1 MRGKIYSTVVN
12 ILFLVILSAL
22 LYLQILRWPLYHDL
36 AKKNH
41 IRLIPLPGLRGTIYD
56 RNGLAIV
63 DNRLSFDVVIIP
75 QEVENADTTYDRL
88 SQALGVSRA
97 RIESIVKKDYTAPF
111 APITISGDVDKDL
124 AFRLEEK
131 KQQLPGVLVLP
142 RTLRWYVYGERTSH
156 LIGYLSLIN
165 KDELEKLGDYGY
177 SMSDL
182 VGRSGI
188 ERAYDSYLRGEDG
201 GTQLEV
207 DATGRL
213 VKILGS
219 KNQKKGMDI
228 TLTVDAKLQAYA
240 SDCLEGVNGSVVFM
254 DPRNGEILA
263 MASSPSFDSNIF
275 AERGRGEQA
284 LDYMR
289 SGSHPMLNRA
299 INGQYPPGSIFK
311 IIMSDAALETKAIT
325 EHTTFVCNGKYFVG
339 RAEFDCWKEGG
350 HGSQDLRD
358 AITHSCNIY
367 FYNVGRKL
375 GPDVISE
382 YAARFGL
389 GRPTG
394 IDLAGESSGLVPNP
408 AWKKARRGQGW
419 YEGETVN
426 YAIGQGDLLVTPLQ
440 MVEAVSVFAT
450 EGSAPRPHIIKKI
463 GNTNVQ
469 VPRPRTVPVSKSA
482 VGTIRSAMVNVVA
495 SDTGTGQRAR
505 IEGMKIAAKTGTAQ
519 TPSGEPHAWFLG
531 FAPAE
536 DPRIAFVVMVE
547 HGGHGGV
554 AAADIAKKILD
565 FAKDNTEIFK

>member
-1 MRGKIYSTVVN
+1 MRGKVYSVIVDV
-12 ILFLVILSAL
+12 LFLVILAGL
-22 LYLQILRWPLYHDL
+22 VYLQILRWPLYHDL

-75 QEVENADTTYDRL
+75 QEVENVDTTYGRL
-88 SQALGVSRA
+88 SQALGISRS
-97 RIESIVKKDYTAPF
+97 RIESIVRKDYTAPF
-111 APITISGDVDKDL
+111 APITIAGDIDKDL

-131 KQQLPGVLVLP
+131 KQELPGVLVFP
-142 RTLRWYVYGERTSH
+142 RTLRWYIYGERTSH

-165 KDELEKLGDYGY
+165 KEELERLRDYGY
-177 SMSDL
+177 SGDDL

-188 ERAYDSYLRGEDG
+188 ERAYDKYLKGEDG

-219 KNQKKGMDI
+219 KNQKKGTDI

-240 SDCLEGVNGSVVFM
+240 SDCLEGVKGSVVIM
-254 DPRNGEILA
+254 DPRNGEILT

-275 AERGRGEQA
+275 VERGKGEQA
-284 LDYMR
+284 ADYMK
-289 SGSHPMLNRA
+289 SGTHPMLNRA
-299 INGQYPPGSIFK
+299 VSGQYPPGSIFK
-311 IIMSDAALETKAIT
+311 IIMSDAGLETKTIT
-325 EHTTFVCNGKYFVG
+325 EHTTFVCTGKFFLG

-350 HGSQDLRD
+350 HGPQDLRD
-358 AITHSCNIY
+358 AITHSCNNY
-367 FYNVGRKL
+367 FYNVGHKL

-382 YAARFGL
+382 YAQKFGL
-389 GRPTG
+389 GKPTG
-394 IDLAGESSGLVPNP
+394 IDIGVESAGLVPNP
-408 AWKKARRGQGW
+408 AWKKAKRGQAW
-419 YEGETVN
+419 YEGETIN

-440 MVEAVSVFAT
+440 MVEVVSVFAT
-450 EGSAPRPHIIKKI
+450 EGSAPRPHIIKKV
-463 GNTNVQ
+463 GNADVKI
-469 VPRPRTVPVSKSA
+469 PKPRTIPVSKA
-482 VGTIRSAMVNVVA
+482 AIETIKSAMVNVVA

-505 IEGMKIAAKTGTAQ
+505 MEGIKVAAKTGTAQ
-519 TPSGEPHAWFLG
+519 TPNGEPHAWFLG
-531 FAPAE
+531 FAPAD
-536 DPRIAFVVMVE
+536 DPKIAFVVMVE

-554 AAADIAKKILD
+554 TAADIAKKMLD

>member
-1 MRGKIYSTVVN
+1 MRGKIYSIVVN

-75 QEVENADTTYDRL
+75 QEVENVDTTYGRL
-88 SQALGVSRA
+88 SRALGFSRA
-97 RIESIVKKDYTAPF
+97 RIESIVRKDYTAPF
-111 APITISGDVDKDL
+111 APITIAGDVDKDL
-124 AFRLEEK
+124 AFRLEEN
-131 KQQLPGVLVLP
+131 KQQFPGVLVLP

-165 KDELEKLGDYGY
+165 KDELERLGDYGY

-188 ERAYDSYLRGEDG
+188 ERAYDRYLRGEDG

-219 KNQKKGMDI
+219 KNQKKGTDI

-240 SDCLEGVNGSVVFM
+240 SDCLEGVNGSVVVM

-263 MASSPSFDSNIF
+263 IASSPSFDSNIF
-275 AERGRGEQA
+275 AERGKGGEA
-284 LDYMR
+284 LDYMK

-311 IIMSDAALETKAIT
+311 IIISDAALETKAIT

-339 RAEFDCWKEGG
+339 KAEFDCWKEGG
-350 HGSQDLRD
+350 HGPQDLRD

-389 GRPTG
+389 GKPTG
-394 IDLAGESSGLVPNP
+394 IDLAGENSGLVPNP
-408 AWKKARRGQGW
+408 AWKRAKRGQKW

-440 MVEAVSVFAT
+440 MAEAVSVFAT

-463 GNTNVQ
+463 GNADVQ
-469 VPRPRTVPVSKSA
+469 VPKPRTIPVSKSA
-482 VGTIRSAMVNVVA
+482 IGIIRSAMVNAVA

-505 IEGMKIAAKTGTAQ
+505 IEGMKIAGKTGTAQ

-531 FAPAE
+531 FAPA
-536 DPRIAFVVMVE
+536 DSPRIAFVVMVE

>member
-1 MRGKIYSTVVN
+1 MRGRIYSIAVN

-22 LYLQILRWPLYHDL
+22 FYLQILRWPLYHDL

-75 QEVENADTTYDRL
+75 QEVDDADTTYGRL
-88 SQALGVSRA
+88 SHALGVSSS

-111 APITISGDVDKDL
+111 APITISSDVDKDL
-124 AFRLEEK
+124 AFRLEER

-142 RTLRWYVYGERTSH
+142 RTIRWYVYGERTSH
-156 LIGYLSLIN
+156 IIGYLSLIN

-188 ERAYDSYLRGEDG
+188 ERAYDGYLRGEDG

-219 KNQKKGMDI
+219 KNQKKGTDI

-240 SDCLEGVNGSVVFM
+240 SDCLEGVRGSVVVM
-254 DPRNGEILA
+254 DPRDGEILA

-275 AERGRGEQA
+275 AERGRGGEA

-289 SGSHPMLNRA
+289 SGSYPMINRA

-311 IIMSDAALETKAIT
+311 IIMADAALETKAID
-325 EHTTFVCNGKYFVG
+325 ERTTFVCSGKYFVG
-339 RAEFDCWKEGG
+339 KAEFDCWKEGG
-350 HGSQDLRD
+350 HGPQDLRD

-375 GPDVISE
+375 GPNVISE
-382 YAARFGL
+382 YAERFGL

-408 AWKKARRGQGW
+408 AWKRAKRGQSW

-450 EGSAPRPHIIKKI
+450 EGSAPRPHVIKKI
-463 GNTNVQ
+463 GNMDVQ
-469 VPRPRTVPVSKSA
+469 VPKPRTVAVSKTA
-482 VGTIRSAMVNVVA
+482 VRIIKSAMINVVA

-505 IEGMKIAAKTGTAQ
+505 IEGMTIAAKTGTAQ

-531 FAPAE
+531 FAPA
-536 DPRIAFVVMVE
+536 DNPKIAFVVMVE

-554 AAADIAKKILD
+554 SAADIAKKILD

>member
-1 MRGKIYSTVVN
+1 MRSKIYSIVVN
-12 ILFLVILSAL
+12 SLFLVILSAL
-22 LYLQILRWPLYHDL
+22 FYLQILRWPLYHDL

-56 RNGLAIV
+56 RNGLAIA

-75 QEVENADTTYDRL
+75 QEVENVDTTYGRL
-88 SQALGVSRA
+88 SQALGFSRA
-97 RIESIVKKDYTAPF
+97 RIESIVRKDYTAPF
-111 APITISGDVDKDL
+111 APITIAGDVDKDL
-124 AFRLEEK
+124 AFLLEEK
-131 KQQLPGVLVLP
+131 KQQFPGVLVLP

-165 KDELEKLGDYGY
+165 KDELERLGDYGY

-188 ERAYDSYLRGEDG
+188 ERAYDRYLRGEDG

-219 KNQKKGMDI
+219 KNQKKGTDI
-228 TLTVDAKLQAYA
+228 TLTIDAKLQAYA
-240 SDCLEGVNGSVVFM
+240 SDCLEGVNGSVVVM

-263 MASSPSFDSNIF
+263 IASSPSFDSNIF

-284 LDYMR
+284 LDYMK
-289 SGSHPMLNRA
+289 SGSNPMLNRA
-299 INGQYPPGSIFK
+299 ISGRYPPGSIFK
-311 IIMSDAALETKAIT
+311 IIISDAALETKAIT

-339 RAEFDCWKEGG
+339 KAEFDCWKEGG
-350 HGSQDLRD
+350 HGPQDLRD

-389 GRPTG
+389 GKPTG
-394 IDLAGESSGLVPNP
+394 IDLAGENSGLVPNP
-408 AWKKARRGQGW
+408 AWKRAKRGQKW

-440 MVEAVSVFAT
+440 MAEAVSVFAT
-450 EGSAPRPHIIKKI
+450 EGSATRPHIIKKV
-463 GNTNVQ
+463 GNADVQ
-469 VPRPRTVPVSKSA
+469 VPKPRTIPVSKSA
-482 VGTIRSAMVNVVA
+482 IGIIKSAMVNVVA

-505 IEGMKIAAKTGTAQ
+505 IRGMKIAAKTGTAQ
-519 TPSGEPHAWFLG
+519 TSSGEPHAWFLG
-531 FAPAE
+531 FAPAD